1 MKFGSHSKDALVQPT
16 TARLPGGMGWE
27 SACAFN
33 DWDFGPGSL
42 LGRGSDREVV
52 LTRPQREKLIQFNR
66 SLPPLM
72 RTPCA
77 P

>member
-1 MKFGSHSKDALVQPT
+1 VSQYTEGTLVQQT
-16 TARLPGGMGWE
+16 TADYLHSLGWQ
-27 SACAFN
+27 SAYAFN
-33 DWDFGPGSL
+33 EEDFVPGSL

-52 LTRPQREKLIQFNR
+52 LTRTLREKLIQFNR
-66 SLPPLM
+66 SLLPLM

>member
-16 TARLPGGMGWE
+16 TARLPGEMGWQ
-27 SACAFN
+27 SAYAFN
-33 DWDFGPGSL
+33 DEDFVPGSL

-52 LTRPQREKLIQFNR
+52 LTRTLREKLIQFNR